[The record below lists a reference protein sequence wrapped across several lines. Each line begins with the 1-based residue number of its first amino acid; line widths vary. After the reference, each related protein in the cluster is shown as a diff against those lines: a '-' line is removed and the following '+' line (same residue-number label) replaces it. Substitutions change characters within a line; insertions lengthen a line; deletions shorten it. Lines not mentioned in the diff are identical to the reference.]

1 MNTIHEADRR
11 VHPVWARVLAVF
23 WVAMSL
29 SIVAVAI
36 SSDLIG
42 RPLWWA
48 DEDRWS
54 TPMLYVLGVTLV
66 SPSVLSIAF
75 CLTRNRW
82 VQWGAWSVGVELG
95 VLALLDR
102 HDSPGSAVVLA
113 ALAVA
118 AVLAGVATLSAR
130 VRN

>member
-118 AVLAGVATLSAR
+118 AALAGVATLSAR

>member
-54 TPMLYVLGVTLV
+54 TPMLYVLGATLV

-118 AVLAGVATLSAR
+118 AALAGVATLSAR

>member
-1 MNTIHEADRR
+1 M
-11 VHPVWARVLAVF
+11 WARVLAVF

-54 TPMLYVLGVTLV
+54 TPMLYVLGATLV

-118 AVLAGVATLSAR
+118 AALAGVATLSAR

>member
-54 TPMLYVLGVTLV
+54 TPMLYVLGATLV